1 MSLPNLPSPD
11 MLLATW
17 NVLLDALPA
26 AVALLDGGGRP
37 VVINAEWKRMVIR
50 DHPWPLTE
58 RYPSLA
64 EKSGLWNATTAAQV
78 EAGLAD
84 VLAGRRDMFQEEVE
98 VAVDIFGSRWQRV
111 QILPVDR
118 GSFDGAVAMHIDITQ
133 QHRLSDNLL
142 EQKVNLEDINRELQ
156 RFVYVASH
164 DLQEPLR
171 TVASFVQ
178 LLARR
183 YKGRLDPDADEII
196 DFAVNGAKRMS
207 ALIQDLLS
215 YSRLTGAHY
224 HVAEVDLG
232 HVVLDVLRG
241 LDTLVAET
249 KSNIVV
255 HPLPTVLADPIRLAS
270 LLQNLISNAIKYRH
284 PDRRAHIEIFAVN
297 DGDMLTITVADNGI
311 GIDPAYHDKVFEM
324 FERLF
329 PHDGRDGTG
338 IGLTIAQRIVESY
351 GGRIWV
357 ESTEGHGSTFLF
369 SLPAG
374 MISAWSRPTPVL
386 PSGDSP

>member
-1 MSLPNLPSPD
+1 MTLPKPPSPD
-11 MLLATW
+11 MLFAVW
-17 NVLLDALPA
+17 KVLLDALPA
-26 AVALLDGGGRP
+26 AVALLDGGGHP
-37 VVINAEWKRMVIR
+37 VVINAEWKRMVVR
-50 DHPWPLTE
+50 GRPWPPTG

-64 EKSGLWNATTAAQV
+64 EKSGLWSAATAAQV

-98 VAVDIFGSRWQRV
+98 VAADMLGSGWQRV

-118 GSFDGAVAMHIDITQ
+118 NSFDGAVAMHIDITQ
-133 QHRLSDNLL
+133 QHRLGDNLL
-142 EQKVNLEDINRELQ
+142 EQKINLEDINRELE

-171 TVASFVQ
+171 TVTSFVQ

-183 YKGRLDPDADEII
+183 YKGRLDTDADEII
-196 DFAVNGAKRMS
+196 DFAVSGAKRMS
-207 ALIQDLLS
+207 ALILDLLS
-215 YSRLTGAHY
+215 YSRLTGAHH

-232 HVVLDVLRG
+232 HVVREVLQG
-241 LDTLVAET
+241 LDILVAET
-249 KSNIVV
+249 GSHIVV
-255 HPLPTVLADPIRLAS
+255 HPLPTVLADPVRLAS

-284 PDRRAHIEIFAVN
+284 PDRRAHVEIFAVS
-297 DGDMLTITVADNGI
+297 DGDVLTVTVADNGI

-338 IGLTIAQRIVESY
+338 IGLAIAQRIVESY

-357 ESTEGHGSTFLF
+357 ESTEGNGSTFLF

-374 MISAWSRPTPVL
+374 MISAWSRPVPVL
-386 PSGDSP
+386 PGASGP